1 MTNRTWNLRSKAVST
16 QAKPVARMA
25 FDRQRMNSDHNGPVR
40 PRVGRSRRSGGS
52 SSGRRGEFVTE
63 PCELAVDS
71 PVSPIGVLV
80 GEADGQTPEFRVD
93 RWASRVGCGRLGP
106 VPCNDSAVPSQH
118 RFRSDNQ
125 ERRRPPR
132 AIGGA
137 AQECKD
143 RAVGFV
149 ELRPVDLASQ
159 HEDLVTERKDLS
171 VSGIT
176 GREDPADS
184 GENEVCMQGKQVHET
199 SPLLV
204 SA

>member
-1 MTNRTWNLRSKAVST
+1 MGR
-16 QAKPVARMA
+16 
-25 FDRQRMNSDHNGPVR
+25 FDRVSVDP
-40 PRVGRSRRSGGS
+40 GGAEDLPD
-52 SSGRRGEFVTE
+52 GRRGEFVTE

-71 PVSPIGVLV
+71 PGSPVGIVV
-80 GEADGQTPEFRVD
+80 GEADGQTPGFRVD
-93 RWASRVGCGRLGP
+93 GWTSRVGCGRLGP
-106 VPCNDSAVPSQH
+106 VPCNESAVPSQH

-171 VSGIT
+171 VSEIT

-184 GENEVCMQGKQVHET
+184 CENEVCKRGKQVRKT
-199 SPLLV
+199 STLLV
-204 SA
+204 SV

>member
-1 MTNRTWNLRSKAVST
+1 M
-16 QAKPVARMA
+16 
-25 FDRQRMNSDHNGPVR
+25 
-40 PRVGRSRRSGGS
+40 GG
-52 SSGRRGEFVTE
+52 
-63 PCELAVDS
+63 
-71 PVSPIGVLV
+71 LV

-184 GENEVCMQGKQVHET
+184 GENEGCMQGKQVHET